1 MPSILRKLID
11 AGEVSGDCH
20 RCRAKLED
28 RDCAAGRRVLGELK
42 AQDIHRNPDY
52 QYQVAVRTLANC
64 SFCRSCAKNSS
75 QEVKDYLQELK
86 KCLAKD
92 LTPSDLE

>member
-11 AGEVSGDCH
+11 AGEVSGDCL

-52 QYQVAVRTLANC
+52 QYQVAVWTLANC